1 MSCFIG
7 WQILVNFANGR
18 LQEFSQIYNSEIRI
32 EYFNFI
38 GLKDDLTTENEI
50 MVNGIKKLL
59 ARAQILGYQD
69 ISQFLLVELSNMSE

>member
-50 MVNGIKKLL
+50 MVNGIKKLM

-69 ISQFLLVELSNMSE
+69 ISQFLLAELSNLSE